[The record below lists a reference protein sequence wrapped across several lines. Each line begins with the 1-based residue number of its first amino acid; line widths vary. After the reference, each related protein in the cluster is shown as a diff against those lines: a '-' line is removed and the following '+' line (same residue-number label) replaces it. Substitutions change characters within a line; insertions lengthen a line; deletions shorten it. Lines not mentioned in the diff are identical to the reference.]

1 MPENDVA
8 VQSSARRPPPQ
19 PEPVPISLL
28 YEDDWLIAVN
38 KPPGIVV
45 HPTYRNWTGTLLN
58 GLLWH
63 LRGRTAAA
71 PGPPGLREAVRPGP
85 AGRRLREVE
94 GPRIV
99 TRLDKD
105 TSGVVLVALTAP
117 VHARIQADAAKGRI
131 LKQYLAVVAG
141 LPEPSRGSVALPLA
155 RSVVDR
161 RRVVVDPS
169 GRESRTGYEV
179 LGSANGRAVVRCELV
194 TGRTHQIRIH
204 MAARGWPI
212 LGDPV
217 YGTPDD
223 AIPRL
228 ALHAWRVTMPH
239 PETREPLEI
248 EAPLPGDLVP
258 LIERN
263 G

>member
-1 MPENDVA
+1 MPL
-8 VQSSARRPPPQ
+8 S
-19 PEPVPISLL
+19 IL
-28 YEDDWLIAVN
+28 YEDEWLIAVN
-38 KPPGIVV
+38 KPPGVVV

-63 LRGRTAAA
+63 LRVRVMQ
-71 PGPPGLREAVRPGP
+71 GPQEPFLLAEGPDTHEAD
-85 AGRRLREVE
+85 

-105 TSGVVLVALTAP
+105 TSGVVLVALTAH
-117 VHARIQADAAKGRI
+117 VHARIQDDAAQGRL
-131 LKQYLAVVAG
+131 LKEYLAVVAG
-141 LPEPSRGSVALPLA
+141 VPEPPRGSIALPLA
-155 RSVVDR
+155 RSIVDR

-179 LGSANGRAVVRCELV
+179 VSSANGRSVVRCELV

-204 MAARGWPI
+204 LAARGWPVA
-212 LGDPV
+212 GDPV
-217 YGTPDD
+217 YGAPDE

-239 PETREPLEI
+239 PERREPLEI
-248 EAPLPGDLVP
+248 EAAIPADLQP
-258 LIERN
+258 LIDQNRTL
-263 G
+263 